1 MSDSPNRPE
10 LPKSKIGLVCSGVGP
25 EATIEERLMVIEQR
39 LSLIETMGAAAQAMA
54 LVGAVARKMG
64 AAAPQ
69 KLHDANVDITL
80 FMMHLTRDS
89 VSQQLEAY
97 TGQKGAESLCEALMG
112 VIEQVEANILA
123 LQKKVETGTQGPS
136 RIILAGG

>member
-1 MSDSPNRPE
+1 M
-10 LPKSKIGLVCSGVGP
+10 PKSKIGLVCTGVGP
-25 EATIEERLMVIEQR
+25 DATIEDRLMVIEQR
-39 LSLIETMGAAAQAMA
+39 LSMIETMSATSQAMA
-54 LVGAVARKMG
+54 LVGTIARRAG

-80 FMMHLTRDS
+80 FMLHLTRDS
-89 VSQQLEAY
+89 VLQQLEAY
-97 TGQKGAESLCEALMG
+97 SGSPGAQALCEALGG
-112 VIEQVEANILA
+112 VVEQVEANIRA